1 MEVAEIYQRHE
12 DDTGDDDSADESSDE
27 SSSLGS
33 DSDDEFQDDIIGRM
47 NALDRNSDTGDDDD
61 DDDDDVGIETGR
73 FNKKYITKLVRNYRS
88 HPDIL
93 RVQLLYSISYCIL
106 SRPLP
111 TQDRCYGVAEGGEC
125 PPGKQDVSFLP
136 PLGIILQFF

>member
-61 DDDDDVGIETGR
+61 DDVGIETGR
-73 FNKKYITKLVRNYRS
+73 FNNKYITKLVRNYRS

-125 PPGKQDVSFLP
+125 LSWEKRCQLFVTPGNYFA
-136 PLGIILQFF
+136 IF